1 MLAATPV
8 GDLARTL
15 SVTAQTARL
24 SADLERLTAELAEGR
39 RSPSGA
45 AGAPVI
51 PQLSAI
57 ARGLA
62 LGERFETALAEA
74 AGRGQ
79 AIQAALG
86 RVASGA
92 EEAAQ
97 GLLGASAAGGSPAV
111 LSAAAGAAE
120 QRFGAAVAA
129 LNARFA
135 GVGLFSGDRP
145 ELPALADGPEI
156 LADLRAAVAGAADA
170 DEVAARVRS
179 FFSDPG
185 GGFETG
191 ALLGSPVPMAAVRA
205 GPAAEVTFS
214 VTAADP
220 ALRETLAMLALGALS
235 GDAQPDGAE
244 GQRRLARAAAEG
256 LIAAR
261 GGLAGVEARVG
272 TAEARIAEAQ
282 AANGAERFA
291 LQRMQNDLLSV
302 DAAET
307 ALALESARGSLETLF
322 TVTVRL
328 AQLSLANFLR

>member
-1 MLAATPV
+1 MLTTPV

-15 SVTAQTARL
+15 HVTAQTARL
-24 SADLERLTAELAEGR
+24 SADLGRLTAELAGGR

-51 PQLSAI
+51 PVLADI

-79 AIQAALG
+79 AMQAALG
-86 RVASGA
+86 RVTAGA

-97 GLLGASAAGGSPAV
+97 GLLTAGAAGGSPAL

-120 QRFGAAVAA
+120 ERFSAAVAA

-145 ELPALADGPEI
+145 EHRALAESPAI
-156 LADLRAAVAGAADA
+156 LADLRAVVAGAADA

-179 FFSDPG
+179 FFFDPS
-185 GGFETG
+185 GGFEAA
-191 ALLGSPVPMAAVRA
+191 ALQGSAVAMAAVRA
-205 GPAAEVTFS
+205 GPAEEVTFP

-244 GQRRLARAAAEG
+244 GQRRLARGAAEG

-261 GGLAGVEARVG
+261 TGLAGVEARVG
-272 TAEARIAEAQ
+272 FAEARIAEAQ

-291 LQRMQNDLLSV
+291 LQRMQNDLILV

-307 ALALESARGSLETLF
+307 ALALEAARGSLETLF
-322 TVTVRL
+322 TVTARL
-328 AQLSLANFLR
+328 AQLSLVNFLR